1 MVSGI
6 RTALNAAGLQNVQRT
21 GTVQQRQGAVVQQE
35 VRARQ
40 TGSGTLADNVRE
52 QGAPAGEG
60 VHQGAGQRATGRGRF
75 KAFTQHALFRRST
88 AGNAARNSAPPGAVR
103 SGNVSRPNGQNGAGA
118 IEMQPVDRLNIPL
131 PISQTGWLDREL
143 QAGLDSL
150 HAQPPA
156 NNAPSVNAQPS
167 AQNNA
172 LNVNAQLSTQNNATN
187 VNAQLST
194 QNNAPSMNAQPPAQD
209 NTLNVNAQPAAQ
221 EVSAPAQPPLP
232 PAPPGNQRAAPPP
245 VVATSPVALRLDSKR
260 QILVAAPET
269 RNPQRVLIR
278 QTLGHARM
286 QYQSVAASADL
297 QQHTLLDDSGRL
309 LSLHSSPGSLVGLSH
324 SKANP
329 EWQREETPGTTFPRH
344 RPAAVTD
351 HALTLSEDQQK
362 VRITRNGTTAERPAT
377 EISLPDKAIL
387 SQLSGVHQQ
396 RTASGTMEFRLHKEK
411 LWQMTSQEEG
421 WQQAEIPLLDKEK
434 DQAKLSRQGDNA
446 LYLVHDSHHLHNLQ
460 NQTQSPRFEEKI
472 SHFSVAQDGQALLL
486 LTEEESKQQS
496 VKWLPR
502 SDSPAEAHRTLN
514 LSPPGTTLASLTQTP
529 SQVIAADHN
538 GRLLV
543 ASRPGEQGTALD
555 FGTEQNQVLR
565 NQLHQQIAD
574 VTGDRFHVTDFIQ
587 GEGGRL
593 HALVKDGMD
602 RQHAIALNLT
612 PLQPQTASGWNLS
625 DSMVMDFQKGLPSI
639 SPGRMDVVDIGMAGK
654 LALQEGKVH
663 FFNDTTRQWE
673 ASEVKADR
681 LIAGQD
687 GQAWVLKDN
696 QLKRLK
702 VNLSSNKLNFN
713 QNVFALH
720 QVKKSVSDEL
730 ALPGLDKK
738 QKTLAAAVLDSGR
751 YLTLQDSGDVHFHQ
765 VDSESRRDK
774 KMTQTLSH
782 QALSQAMN
790 RPVNLIDSRQAPQ
803 EHKLTDIAS
812 GPDNQLFL
820 LSDKGKL
827 FSLPPQ
833 AWQKGQLS
841 QMREERMPT
850 FPAAVFGEPAEAA
863 RPVKLHGNQ
872 KGSLLLEMDN
882 GKTLA
887 LDQGTWKPLSGT
899 FSPGTLR
906 TENLADQHYDRL
918 SAATRDAK
926 LGKTGLTFRR
936 EVNTF
941 GQSGHDGHK
950 VHTPFRT
957 RLSTFVFRPTI
968 ATPRPLKNMGNL
980 IQHAHGGRQ
989 GLSEIYHQQH
999 QQLAALNEHLHQL
1012 QRLKPPGT
1020 LRPEE
1025 PLSLKLKTLSARPE
1039 LPEWFGEM
1047 QKFTTTLA
1055 DSAAHQAGL
1064 LLQHYGKPSGGVK
1077 EQLDSLTGSLNP
1089 ASTTRE
1095 DLTAKLARLFSLQP
1109 SGKGN
1114 LAQLAL
1120 ASLQAE
1126 GVRLSHQKPTADIP
1140 LGLHR
1145 DKHDPLG
1152 LIKSRLILDG
1162 LTNAKMHDLTGRLAT
1177 AMELPGETREK
1188 ALSALGREFRE
1199 LRESEWEGNP
1209 LKQVTSHGFTGNDK
1223 LESNYDAIKSMTKAF
1238 TKENHGMNVTT
1249 RTVMQAEDQQTLA
1262 RRMEGTVL
1270 SMEKGESISFSRA
1283 YGATTTL
1290 TGVPGTQVI
1299 AGVGGRGNIDRGYS
1313 MSLTRGEGGVTV
1325 SFGRDGGGGFTA
1337 FTGIGYNLLTDFM
1350 KDSAHTVPIDHER
1363 NLAPAVR
1370 LGGVISA
1377 TPLDVKK
1384 QNSVSFEITE
1394 AELPAFIQGLT
1405 EGTLDPLTL
1414 MNRGIN
1420 HSVKHGDVM
1429 NISLDANAAA
1439 LASAGIPVTN
1449 KHEKETPSSVRIG
1462 GGAYAG
1468 VNVLSG
1474 TRERGTTTKEES
1486 STFSR
1491 SNNRPRGLN
1500 KASVGANFALPL
1512 GVLVK
1517 GDDGRLPLFAGP
1529 AASVQLSIDNRTKQS
1544 LSLET
1549 KNARPLE
1556 SVHIDK
1562 LMETLGKS
1570 FSDPASAGLLD
1581 KLKDKSDDDQ
1591 AVPLTPRQKLDQLVA
1606 HFAPRDR
1613 TTLNNGQQA
1622 VLRDLDKHLRQQK
1635 AAEQGKRLLQ
1645 NGEYQ
1650 TTYANL
1656 SKVDSNGLWHQLSHL
1671 LDGQLNAS
1679 NATKIRELMSRDHQ
1693 LQSLIATLQDNV
1705 STDATVTLELKDEV
1719 REQLEQRWLEQ
1730 GNSPEEMMAE
1740 LTNRD
1745 NLRLKSI
1752 AFTKSQI
1759 KTDGFAT
1766 PSFLLGGSNNA
1777 SVSMKRNLG
1786 KINFSYGE
1794 NQNMPTQYSLEG
1806 RIAKATTELAAALQQ
1821 GQENNFVLKG

>member
-1 MVSGI
+1 M
-6 RTALNAAGLQNVQRT
+6 R
-21 GTVQQRQGAVVQQE
+21 
-35 VRARQ
+35 
-40 TGSGTLADNVRE
+40 
-52 QGAPAGEG
+52 
-60 VHQGAGQRATGRGRF
+60 
-75 KAFTQHALFRRST
+75 
-88 AGNAARNSAPPGAVR
+88 
-103 SGNVSRPNGQNGAGA
+103 
-118 IEMQPVDRLNIPL
+118 PVDRLNISL
-131 PISQTGWLDREL
+131 STSQAGWLDREL

-156 NNAPSVNAQPS
+156 NSAPNVAAPPP

-172 LNVNAQLSTQNNATN
+172 PDVTAPPPA
-187 VNAQLST
+187 
-194 QNNAPSMNAQPPAQD
+194 QNNAPDVNAQPPAQNNAPD
-209 NTLNVNAQPAAQ
+209 VNAHPAAQ
-221 EVSAPAQPPLP
+221 QVSAPAQPPLP
-232 PAPPGNQRAAPPP
+232 PAQPGGQHLAPPAG
-245 VVATSPVALRLDSKR
+245 ATSPITLRLDSKR
-260 QILVAAPET
+260 QILVAAPAT
-269 RNPQRVLIR
+269 RNPQRALVR
-278 QTLGHARM
+278 QTLGHAKM
-286 QYQSVAASADL
+286 HYQSVAASADL
-297 QQHTLLDDSGRL
+297 QQHALLDDSGRL
-309 LSLHSSPGSLVGLSH
+309 LSLHSSPSRLIGLSH

-329 EWQREETPGTTFPRH
+329 EWQRQETPGTSFPRR
-344 RPAAVTD
+344 RPAVVTD
-351 HALTLSEDQQK
+351 HALTLNEDQQK
-362 VRITRNGTTAERPAT
+362 VRINRNGAPAGRPAT

-396 RTASGTMEFRLHKEK
+396 TTASGTTEFRLHKDK

-421 WQQAEIPLLDKEK
+421 WKQADFPLLDKEK
-434 DQAKLSRQGDNA
+434 DLSKLTRQADNA
-446 LYLVHDSHHLHNLQ
+446 LYLVHDSHQLHNLQ

-486 LTEEESKQQS
+486 LSGKESKEQS
-496 VKWLPR
+496 VKWLPQ
-502 SDSPAEAHRTLN
+502 SDSPAERHRTLT
-514 LSPPGTTLASLTQTP
+514 LSPSGTTLASLTQTP

-555 FGTEQNQVLR
+555 FGVEQNQVLR

-574 VTGDRFHVTDFIQ
+574 VTGERFHVTDFIQ

-612 PLQPQTASGWNLS
+612 PRQPQAASAWNLS
-625 DSMVMDFQKGLPSI
+625 DSLVMDFQKGLPSV
-639 SPGRMDVVDIGMAGK
+639 SPGRMDVVDIAMAGK

-663 FFNDTTRQWE
+663 FFNETTRRWE

-696 QLKRLK
+696 QIKRLK

-720 QVKKSVSDEL
+720 QVKKSVSEEL
-730 ALPGLDKK
+730 ALPGLDKN
-738 QKTLAAAVLDSGR
+738 QKTLAAAVLDGGR
-751 YLTLQDSGDVHFHQ
+751 YLTLQESGDVHFHQ
-765 VDSESRRDK
+765 VESESRRDK
-774 KMTQTLSH
+774 KMTHTLSH

-790 RPVNLIDSRQAPQ
+790 QPVNLIDSRQAPQ
-803 EHKLTDIAS
+803 PHKLSDIAT

-820 LSDKGKL
+820 LSDQGKL
-827 FSLPPQ
+827 FSLTQQ
-833 AWQKGQLS
+833 AWEKGELS
-841 QMREERMPT
+841 QLREERMPAL
-850 FPAAVFGEPAEAA
+850 PVAAFDEPAEAA
-863 RPVKLHGNQ
+863 KPKKLHGNQ

-882 GKTLA
+882 GKTLTLNNGSWAA
-887 LDQGTWKPLSGT
+887 LAGDLSSGEL
-899 FSPGTLR
+899 SPGER
-906 TENLADQHYDRL
+906 SMESLADQHYDRL
-918 SAATRDAK
+918 SAATRDSK

-989 GLSEIYHQQH
+989 GLSVIYQQ
-999 QQLAALNEHLHQL
+999 QQQQMAELNEHLQRL
-1012 QRLKPPGT
+1012 QRLKTPGT

-1025 PLSLKLKTLSARPE
+1025 PLSLKLKTLAAKPD
-1039 LPEWFGEM
+1039 LPAWFGEM
-1047 QKFTTTLA
+1047 EKFNTTLA
-1055 DSAAHQAGL
+1055 DSAAHQARL
-1064 LLQHYGKPSGGVK
+1064 LQQHYGKPAGGVK
-1077 EQLDSLTGSLNP
+1077 EQLDSLTGSMNP
-1089 ASTTRE
+1089 ASTQRE
-1095 DLTAKLARLFSLQP
+1095 DLTTKLAQLFSLQP

-1120 ASLQAE
+1120 SSLQAD
-1126 GVRLSHQKPTADIP
+1126 GVRLSHQKPTEEIP

-1145 DKHDPLG
+1145 DKHDTMG

-1162 LTNAKMHDLTGRLAT
+1162 LTNAKMHDLTGRLTT
-1177 AMELPGETREK
+1177 AMALQGETREQT
-1188 ALSALGREFRE
+1188 LTALGREFRE
-1199 LRESEWEGNP
+1199 LRDSEWEGNP

-1238 TKENHGMNVTT
+1238 TKENHAMNVTT

-1283 YGATTTL
+1283 YGAATTI
-1290 TGVPGTQVI
+1290 TGVPGTQVV
-1299 AGVGGRGNIDRGYS
+1299 AGVGGRGNLDRGYN

-1325 SFGRDGGGGFTA
+1325 SFGRDGSGGVTA

-1370 LGGVISA
+1370 LGGAISA

-1384 QNSVSFEITE
+1384 QNSISFDITE

-1429 NISLDANAAA
+1429 NVSLDATAAA
-1439 LASAGIPVTN
+1439 LASAGIPLTS
-1449 KHEKETPSSVRIG
+1449 KHEKETPASVRVG

-1468 VNVLSG
+1468 VNLLSG
-1474 TRERGTTTKEES
+1474 TRERGTTSKEES

-1556 SVHIDK
+1556 PVHIDK

-1570 FSDPASAGLLD
+1570 FSDPASAGLLE
-1581 KLKDKSDDDQ
+1581 KLKDKSDDQQ
-1591 AVPLTPRQKLDQLVA
+1591 AVPLTPRQKLDKLVE

-1656 SKVDSNGLWHQLSHL
+1656 SKVNSNGLWHQLSHL

-1679 NATKIRELMSRDHQ
+1679 NATKIRELMSSDHQ

-1766 PSFLLGGSNNA
+1766 PAFLLGGSNNA

-1794 NQNMPTQYSLEG
+1794 NQNTPTQYALDG

-1821 GQENNFVLKG
+1821 GQENDFVLKG

>member
-6 RTALNAAGLQNVQRT
+6 RTALNAAGMQNVQRT
-21 GTVQQRQGAVVQQE
+21 GRVQQRQGAVAQQD

-40 TGSGTLADNVRE
+40 TGGGSLAGQARE
-52 QGAPAGEG
+52 QGAPAEEE
-60 VHQGAGQRATGRGRF
+60 VHQGSRERATGGGRF
-75 KAFTQHALFRRST
+75 KAFTQHRFFRRSPP
-88 AGNAARNSAPPGAVR
+88 GNSAGSAVPAAIAGAE
-103 SGNVSRPNGQNGAGA
+103 GQNGAAA
-118 IEMQPVDRLNIPL
+118 IGMQPVDRLNVSL
-131 PISQTGWLDREL
+131 PISQAGWLDREL

-150 HAQPPA
+150 NSQPSAQ
-156 NNAPSVNAQPS
+156 NNAPNVSAQPS

-172 LNVNAQLSTQNNATN
+172 PNVSAQPSA
-187 VNAQLST
+187 
-194 QNNAPSMNAQPPAQD
+194 QNNAPNVSAQPS
-209 NTLNVNAQPAAQ
+209 AQ
-221 EVSAPAQPPLP
+221 EVTAPAQPSLP
-232 PAPPGNQRAAPPP
+232 PAQPGNQHDAPAPGA
-245 VVATSPVALRLDSKR
+245 ATSPVTLRLDSKR
-260 QILVAAPET
+260 QLLVAAPAT
-269 RNPQRVLIR
+269 RNPQSALIR
-278 QTLGHARM
+278 QTLGHAKM
-286 QYQSVAASADL
+286 HYQSVVASADS

-309 LSLHSSPGSLVGLSH
+309 LSLHSSPGSLIGLSH
-324 SKANP
+324 SKAEP
-329 EWQREETPGTTFPRH
+329 GWQREETPGTTFPAR
-344 RPAAVTD
+344 RPAVVTD

-362 VRITRNGTTAERPAT
+362 VQIQRNGAPSGRPAT
-377 EISLPDKAIL
+377 KIPLPDKGIL
-387 SQLSGVHQQ
+387 SQLSGVYQQ
-396 RTASGTMEFRLHKEK
+396 TTASGTAEFRLHKDK

-421 WQQAEIPLLDKEK
+421 WKQAEFPLLDKEK
-434 DQAKLSRQGDNA
+434 DQSKLTRQADNA

-460 NQTQSPRFEEKI
+460 TQTQSARFEEKI

-486 LTEEESKQQS
+486 LTGEESKEQS
-496 VKWLPR
+496 VKWLAQT
-502 SDSPAEAHRTLN
+502 DSPAETHRTLN
-514 LSPPGTTLASLTQTP
+514 LFPSGTTLASLTQTP
-529 SQVIAADHN
+529 RQVIAADHN

-543 ASRPGEQGTALD
+543 ASRPGTQGTALD
-555 FGTEQNQVLR
+555 FGREENQELR
-565 NQLHQQIAD
+565 NQLHQQIAA

-602 RQHAIALNLT
+602 RQHAVALNLT
-612 PLQPQTASGWNLS
+612 PGQPEAASGWNLS
-625 DSMVMDFQKGLPSI
+625 DSLVMDFQKGLPSV
-639 SPGRMDVVDIGMAGK
+639 SPGRMDRVNIGMAGK

-663 FFNDTTRQWE
+663 FFNETTLRWE
-673 ASEVKADR
+673 ASEVKAER

-687 GQAWVLKDN
+687 GQAWVLNDN
-696 QLKRLK
+696 QIKRLK

-720 QVKKSVSDEL
+720 QVKKNVSDEL
-730 ALPGLDKK
+730 ALPGLDKN

-751 YLTLQDSGDVHFHQ
+751 YLTLQDSGEVHFHQ

-774 KMTQTLSH
+774 KMRHTLSH

-790 RPVNLIDSRQAPQ
+790 RPVNLIDSRQPLL
-803 EHKLTDIAS
+803 EHKLADIAL

-820 LSDKGKL
+820 LSDQGKL
-827 FSLPPQ
+827 FSLPQQ
-833 AWQKGQLS
+833 AWEKGQVS
-841 QMREERMPT
+841 SMREERMPAL
-850 FPAAVFGEPAEAA
+850 PVGDEAA
-863 RPVKLHGNQ
+863 FDEPGEAAKPKKLHGNQ

-882 GKTLA
+882 GKMLR
-887 LDQGTWKPLSGT
+887 LNRDSWERLSGDP
-899 FSPGTLR
+899 SPGVS
-906 TENLADQHYDRL
+906 EAESLADQHYDRL

-926 LGKTGLTFRR
+926 LGKTGLTFKR

-957 RLSTFVFRPTI
+957 RLSTFVFRPTM
-968 ATPRPLKNMGNL
+968 ATPRPLKNMGHL

-989 GLSEIYHQQH
+989 GLSVIYQQ
-999 QQLAALNEHLHQL
+999 QQQQMRDLNQHLQQL
-1012 QRLKPPGT
+1012 QRLKAPGA

-1025 PLSLKLKTLSARPE
+1025 PLSLKLKTLAAKPD
-1039 LPEWFGEM
+1039 LPDWFGEM
-1047 QKFTTTLA
+1047 QKFNTTLA
-1055 DSAAHQAGL
+1055 DSAAHQARL
-1064 LLQHYGKPSGGVK
+1064 LQQHYGKPSGGVK
-1077 EQLDSLTGSLNP
+1077 EQLASVTGRMNP
-1089 ASTTRE
+1089 ASTQRE
-1095 DLTAKLARLFSLQP
+1095 DLTIKLTQLFSLQP

-1120 ASLQAE
+1120 SSLQSE
-1126 GVRLSHQKPTADIP
+1126 GVQLSHQKPTDEIP

-1145 DKHDPLG
+1145 DKHDTMG

-1162 LTNAKMHDLTGRLAT
+1162 LTNAKLHDLTGRLAT
-1177 AMELPGETREK
+1177 AMALQGETREK
-1188 ALSALGREFRE
+1188 ALNALGREFRE

-1209 LKQVTSHGFTGNDK
+1209 LKQVTSQGFTGNDK

-1238 TKENHGMNVTT
+1238 TKENHAMNVTT

-1283 YGATTTL
+1283 YGAATTI

-1299 AGVGGRGNIDRGYS
+1299 AGVGGRGNIDRGYN

-1325 SFGRDGGGGFTA
+1325 SFGRDGGGGVTA
-1337 FTGIGYNLLTDFM
+1337 FSGFGYNLLTDFM

-1384 QNSVSFEITE
+1384 QNSISFDITE

-1429 NISLDANAAA
+1429 NVSLDANAAA
-1439 LASAGIPVTN
+1439 LASAGIPLTS
-1449 KHEKETPSSVRIG
+1449 KHEKETPASFRVG

-1474 TRERGTTTKEES
+1474 TRERGTTSKEEI

-1512 GVLVK
+1512 GVLVR

-1556 SVHIDK
+1556 PVHIDK

-1570 FSDPASAGLLD
+1570 FSDPASAGLLE
-1581 KLKDKSDDDQ
+1581 KLKDKSDDEQ
-1591 AVPLTPRQKLDQLVA
+1591 AIPLTPRQKLDRLVA

-1656 SKVDSNGLWHQLSHL
+1656 SKVNSNGLWHQLSHL

-1679 NATKIRELMSRDHQ
+1679 NATKIRELMSSDHQ

-1740 LTNRD
+1740 LINRD

-1766 PSFLLGGSNNA
+1766 PAFLLGGSNNA

-1786 KINFSYGE
+1786 KITFSYGE
-1794 NQNMPTQYSLEG
+1794 NQNTPTQYALEG
-1806 RIAKATTELAAALQQ
+1806 RIAKATSELAAALQQ
-1821 GQENNFVLKG
+1821 GQENDFVLKG

>member
-1 MVSGI
+1 
-6 RTALNAAGLQNVQRT
+6 
-21 GTVQQRQGAVVQQE
+21 
-35 VRARQ
+35 
-40 TGSGTLADNVRE
+40 
-52 QGAPAGEG
+52 
-60 VHQGAGQRATGRGRF
+60 
-75 KAFTQHALFRRST
+75 
-88 AGNAARNSAPPGAVR
+88 
-103 SGNVSRPNGQNGAGA
+103 
-118 IEMQPVDRLNIPL
+118 MQPVDRLNIPL
-131 PISQTGWLDREL
+131 STSPAGWLDREV
-143 QAGLDSL
+143 QAELDSL
-150 HAQPPA
+150 HARPA
-156 NNAPSVNAQPS
+156 PDANAQLP

-172 LNVNAQLSTQNNATN
+172 PDANANAT
-187 VNAQLST
+187 ARRISE
-194 QNNAPSMNAQPPAQD
+194 PSRP
-209 NTLNVNAQPAAQ
+209 
-221 EVSAPAQPPLP
+221 SAPPVNQP
-232 PAPPGNQRAAPPP
+232 
-245 VVATSPVALRLDSKR
+245 ATSPTAARTAPVTLSLDSKR
-260 QILVAAPET
+260 QLLIAAPET
-269 RNPQRVLIR
+269 QNPQRALIR
-278 QTLGHARM
+278 QTLGHAKM
-286 QYQSVAASADL
+286 HYQSVAASADL
-297 QQHTLLDDSGRL
+297 QQHALLDDSGRL
-309 LSLHSSPGSLVGLSH
+309 LSLHSTPGALIGLSH

-329 EWQREETPGTTFPRH
+329 EWQRQETPGTTFPRR
-344 RPAAVTD
+344 RPPAVTD
-351 HALTLSEDQQK
+351 HALALSNDRQK
-362 VRITRNGTTAERPAT
+362 VQISRNGTPARQPAT

-387 SQLSGVHQQ
+387 SQLSGVHQHATESGN
-396 RTASGTMEFRLHKEK
+396 TAFRLHKDK
-411 LWQMTSQEEG
+411 LWQMRTQEEG
-421 WQQAEIPLLDKEK
+421 WKQPDFPLLDKEK
-434 DQAKLSRQGDNA
+434 DQSKLSRQPDNT

-486 LTEEESKQQS
+486 LTGEKNKEQS
-496 VKWLPR
+496 VKWLAHLE
-502 SDSPAEAHRTLN
+502 SPAEAHRTLT
-514 LSPPGTTLASLTQTP
+514 LSPPGTTLASLTQTS

-555 FGTEQNQVLR
+555 FGVEQNQVLR

-574 VTGDRFHVTDFIQ
+574 VTGDRFHVTDFLH

-612 PLQPQTASGWNLS
+612 PLQPQAASSWNLS
-625 DSMVMDFQKGLPSI
+625 DSLVMDFQKGLPSVA
-639 SPGRMDVVDIGMAGK
+639 PGRMDVVDIGMAGK

-663 FFNDTTRQWE
+663 FFNETTLQWE

-681 LIAGQD
+681 LIAGHD
-687 GQAWVLKDN
+687 GQAWALKDN
-696 QLKRLK
+696 QIKRLK

-720 QVKKSVSDEL
+720 QVKKSVSEEL
-730 ALPGLDKK
+730 ALPGLDKN
-738 QKTLAAAVLDSGR
+738 QKTLAATVLDSGR
-751 YLTLQDSGDVHFHQ
+751 YLTLQDNGDVHFHQ
-765 VDSESRRDK
+765 VDSESRREK
-774 KMTQTLSH
+774 KMTHTLSQ
-782 QALSQAMN
+782 QALNQAMN
-790 RPVNLIDSRQAPQ
+790 RPVNLIDTRQTPRQ
-803 EHKLTDIAS
+803 HKLTDIAT
-812 GPDNQLFL
+812 GPGNQLFL
-820 LSDKGKL
+820 LSDQGKL
-827 FSLPPQ
+827 FSLPQQ
-833 AWQKGQLS
+833 AWEKGELS
-841 QMREERMPT
+841 QMREERMPAL
-850 FPAAVFGEPAEAA
+850 PASAFGEPAEAA
-863 RPVKLHGNQ
+863 KPKKLHGSE
-872 KGSLLLEMDN
+872 KGNLLLETEN
-882 GKTLA
+882 GKTLR
-887 LDQGTWKPLSGT
+887 LNENSWEPLAGETSTGQHQA
-899 FSPGTLR
+899 
-906 TENLADQHYDRL
+906 ENLADQHYDRL

-926 LGKTGLTFRR
+926 LGKTGLTFKR

-957 RLSTFVFRPTI
+957 RLSTFVFRPTL

-989 GLSEIYHQQH
+989 GLSVIYQQQH
-999 QQLAALNEHLHQL
+999 QQMADLNEHLQRL
-1012 QRLKPPGT
+1012 QRHKAPGT

-1025 PLSLKLKTLSARPE
+1025 PLSLKLKTLSARPD

-1047 QKFTTTLA
+1047 QKFNTTLA
-1055 DSAAHQAGL
+1055 ESAAHQAGL
-1064 LLQHYGKPSGGVK
+1064 LQQHYGNPSGSGK
-1077 EQLDSLTGSLNP
+1077 GQLDSLTGSLNL
-1089 ASTTRE
+1089 ATTQRE
-1095 DLTAKLARLFSLQP
+1095 NLTSKLAQLFSLQP

-1114 LAQLAL
+1114 LAQLAIS
-1120 ASLQAE
+1120 SLQSE
-1126 GVRLSHQKPTADIP
+1126 GVRLPHQKPTAEIP

-1145 DKHDPLG
+1145 DKHDTLG
-1152 LIKSRLILDG
+1152 LTKSRLILDG

-1177 AMELPGETREK
+1177 AMALQGETREK
-1188 ALSALGREFRE
+1188 ALNALGREFRE
-1199 LRESEWEGNP
+1199 LRDEEWEGNP

-1238 TKENHGMNVTT
+1238 TKENHAMNVTT

-1262 RRMEGTVL
+1262 RRMQGTVL

-1283 YGATTTL
+1283 YGAATTI

-1299 AGVGGRGNIDRGYS
+1299 AGVGGRGNIDRGYN

-1325 SFGRDGGGGFTA
+1325 SFGRDGGGGVTA

-1384 QNSVSFEITE
+1384 QNSISFDITE

-1429 NISLDANAAA
+1429 NVSLDANAAA

-1449 KHEKETPSSVRIG
+1449 KHEKETPSSVRVG

-1474 TRERGTTTKEES
+1474 TRERGTTSKEES

-1517 GDDGRLPLFAGP
+1517 GDNGRLPLFAGP

-1556 SVHIDK
+1556 PVHIDK
-1562 LMETLGKS
+1562 LMESLGKS
-1570 FSDPASAGLLD
+1570 FSDPASAGLLE
-1581 KLKDKSDDDQ
+1581 KLKESSDDEQ
-1591 AVPLTPRQKLDQLVA
+1591 AVPLTPRQKLNELVA

-1622 VLRDLDKHLRQQK
+1622 VLRDLDKHLRQQR
-1635 AAEQGKRLLQ
+1635 AAEQGKKLLQ

-1766 PSFLLGGSNNA
+1766 PAFLLGGSNNA

-1794 NQNMPTQYSLEG
+1794 NQTTPTQYSLDG

-1821 GQENNFVLKG
+1821 GQENDFVLKG